1 MTKNLTFLFFIL
13 IISLSPDLNAQWSP
27 NPSQNITICDI
38 QQRQSFAKTAATS
51 DGGCF
56 ISWFDQRG
64 NGSYKVYLQ
73 RLNALGEKQFAQDG
87 LLVSDKP
94 QNLWLGDY
102 DLKTDGSDNAIL
114 VFSDIR
120 NSLQDTIANPF
131 AYKISS
137 TGQFLWGPDGVTLT
151 NLTTQYQVWPKAA
164 PLSDGSV
171 AIVWWFINSA
181 ERNTWITMQR
191 LNSNGVPQFA
201 NPINI
206 QDPGNKRYQYP
217 DVCAAENGNYIV
229 SWVYGPKD
237 TVGSFVPDNI
247 SIFSMKYNP
256 SGSPLWNSL
265 GVVYNNTGNHVPIY
279 SVPKIYSDGNG
290 GALYSY
296 FTLESNVLYSSANRI
311 LSNGTSPF
319 PPNGTVSST
328 NNIFF
333 HVDPYLAYNQSTNEA
348 YMFWTMVDASSQ
360 SFFTVTGQKFSGT
373 GQRMWTDSGI
383 TYTPLDTL
391 EVFGVNCLLHNNN
404 PVVVY
409 QRAFLNST
417 IYAFRT
423 DQNGSYVWS
432 GNIINVSTAQ
442 SPKSATSSAINHHNG
457 MVMSAWTDGRNSS
470 TFGDGGIYAQN
481 INFNGT
487 IGPVG
492 INVISSE
499 VPESFTLGQNYPNPF
514 NNMTSIEFSIK
525 ETGKYKM
532 EIFEMTGRKA
542 DVIFDEIKT
551 PGVYRLNYS
560 ADKFSSGVYIYRL
573 SSVKMDLTKKFLLI
587 K

>member
-1 MTKNLTFLFFIL
+1 MTKNLTYLFFIL
-13 IISLSPDLNAQWSP
+13 IILLSADINGQWTSDP
-27 NPSQNITICDI
+27 TQNLTICDI
-38 QQRQSFAKTAATS
+38 KQKQSLPKISATS

-64 NGSYKVYLQ
+64 NGVFKVYLQ
-73 RLNALGEKQFAQDG
+73 RLNAQGEKQFAQDG

-94 QNLWLGDY
+94 QNIWIGDY
-102 DLKTDGSDNAIL
+102 DLKTDASDNAIL

-151 NLTTQYQVWPKAA
+151 NLTNHYQVWPKAA

-181 ERNTWITMQR
+181 ERNSWITMQR
-191 LNSNGVPQFA
+191 LNSDGVPQFA
-201 NPINI
+201 NPIDI
-206 QDPGNKRYQYP
+206 KDPGNKRYLYP
-217 DVCAAENGNYIV
+217 DVCAADNGNFIL

-256 SGSPLWNSL
+256 AGSPVWNSP
-265 GVVYNNTGNHVPIY
+265 GVVYTNTDNHVPIY

-296 FTLESNVLYSSANRI
+296 FTLELNVLYSSANRI

-328 NNIFF
+328 NHLFF
-333 HVDPYLAYNQSTNEA
+333 HVAPYLAFNQSTNET
-348 YMFWTMVDASSQ
+348 YMFWTMTDAASQ
-360 SFFTVTGQKFSGT
+360 SFFTVAGQKFSGT

-383 TYTPLDTL
+383 TYSPLDTF
-391 EVFGVNCLLHNNN
+391 EVFGVNCLSHNNS

-409 QRAFLNST
+409 QKASSNSA

-432 GNIINVSTAQ
+432 GNTINVSNAP
-442 SPKSATSSAINHHNG
+442 SPKGATVSIMDQSG
-457 MVMSAWTDGRNSS
+457 MVISAWLDGRNSMS
-470 TFGDGGIYAQN
+470 FGDGGIYAQN

-492 INVISSE
+492 INIISTE
-499 VPESFTLGQNYPNPF
+499 IPENFKLGQNYPNPF
-514 NNMTSIEFSIK
+514 NNMTSIEFSINVS
-525 ETGKYKM
+525 GNYKM
-532 EIFEMTGRKA
+532 EIFDITGRKA
-542 DVIFDEIKT
+542 DEVFNEIKS
-551 PGVYRLNYS
+551 PGTYRLNYN
-560 ADKFSSGVYIYRL
+560 AGKLTSGVYIYKL
-573 SSVKMDLTKKFLLI
+573 SSDKINQTRKFLLI

>member
-1 MTKNLTFLFFIL
+1 MKKKLFFFLFFAL
-13 IISLSPDLNAQWSP
+13 AFSYSSVSAQWSS
-27 NPSQNITICDI
+27 NPSQNSTICDI
-38 QQRQSFAKTAATS
+38 KQKQSFAKIAATS

-56 ISWFDQRG
+56 ISWLDQRG

-94 QNLWLGDY
+94 QNTWVGDY
-102 DLKTDGSDNAIL
+102 DLKADTSDNAIL

-131 AYKISS
+131 IYKISS
-137 TGQFLWGPDGVTLT
+137 TGQFLWGADGVTLT
-151 NLTTQYQVWPKAA
+151 SLTSDYQIWPKAA

-171 AIVWWFINSA
+171 AVVWWFINSA
-181 ERNTWITMQR
+181 QNNTWITMQR

-201 NPINI
+201 NPIDI
-206 QDPGNKRYQYP
+206 KDPGNKRYQYP
-217 DVCAAENGNYIV
+217 DVCAADNGNFIL

-256 SGSPLWNSL
+256 SGTPLWNSL
-265 GVVYNNTGNHVPIY
+265 GVVYDNTGNHVPIY

-296 FTLESNVLYSSANRI
+296 FTLELNVLFSSANRI

-319 PPNGTVSST
+319 PPNGAVTSV
-328 NNIFF
+328 NNLFF
-333 HVDPYLAYNQSTNEA
+333 HVDPYLAFNQSTNET
-348 YMFWTMVDASSQ
+348 YVFWTMADASSQ
-360 SFFTVTGQKFSGT
+360 SFFTVGGQKFSGT
-373 GQRMWTDSGI
+373 GQRLWTDSGI

-404 PVVVY
+404 PVVIY

-432 GNIINVSTAQ
+432 GNIINVSNAQ
-442 SPKSATSSAINHHNG
+442 SPKSGTSSAINQNG
-457 MVMSAWTDGRNSS
+457 MVMSAWTDGRNSV

-499 VPESFTLGQNYPNPF
+499 IPESFTLGQNYPNPF
-514 NNMTSIEFSIK
+514 NNMTSVEFSINVS
-525 ETGKYKM
+525 GIYKM
-532 EIFEMTGRKA
+532 EIYDITGKLA
-542 DVIFDEIKT
+542 DEVFKEFKS
-551 PGVYRLNYS
+551 PGTYKLNYD
-560 ADKFSSGVYIYRL
+560 AVKLTTGAYFYKL
-573 SSVKMDLTKKFLLI
+573 SSDKINQTKKFLLI